1 MISLFRGAAINKE
14 QPALRL
20 KWNYPPEYY
29 QRSTDA
35 LNLALNKVN
44 VYSQWK
50 ALDPGPDCPVDLR
63 FAAMPAL
70 TKKDIREHFPRGM
83 LPDGLNINRGLA
95 DGEIEL
101 VDTSGTTA
109 DRITNIWNQK
119 WWDESEKASWKLNS
133 SFDRISYGRHREAIL
148 SNPRNVGFI
157 SDDFNLPMEKRQLDR
172 FLFLNEKTDP
182 ATWSSELMNR
192 MIKELEIFQ
201 PAVLEANPS
210 LLARLSRFISDK
222 GMNVFQPEAIVF
234 TYEYITQLERRQI
247 GNVFQ
252 APMASSYGTT
262 ETGYV
267 FMECEAGRLHQNTDF
282 CRVDFQPFKIGFG
295 GPLLGRILVT
305 PFQNPWCYFIRFDT
319 GDLATIEES
328 GKCPCGRDSGL
339 ILSSLNGRKANL
351 TLTDEGKP
359 ITLFDLDYVMNELP
373 GIDQYKLIQKDNP
386 VYELHLV
393 SGARD
398 QTDLA
403 GRAEKILKELY
414 GAKAE
419 INVIFDGDIYPEISG
434 KSLISRALFPIDLD
448 KYLE

>member
-1 MISLFRGAAINKE
+1 
-14 QPALRL
+14 
-20 KWNYPPEYY
+20 
-29 QRSTDA
+29 
-35 LNLALNKVN
+35 
-44 VYSQWK
+44 
-50 ALDPGPDCPVDLR
+50 
-63 FAAMPAL
+63 MPAL

-119 WWDESEKASWKLNS
+119 WWDESERASWKFNS
-133 SFDRISYGRHREAIL
+133 HFDRISYGPHREAIL
-148 SNPRNVGFI
+148 ANPRNVGFI
-157 SDDFNLPMEKRQLDR
+157 SDEFDLPMEKRQLGR
-172 FLFLNEKTDP
+172 FLYLNEKTDP
-182 ATWSSELMNR
+182 ATWLSEFMNR
-192 MIKELEIFQ
+192 MIKELETFR

-210 LLARLSRFISDK
+210 LLARLCRFIADK
-222 GMNVFQPEAIVF
+222 GMDVFQPEAIVF
-234 TYEYITQLERRQI
+234 TYEYMTRLERRQI
-247 GNVFQ
+247 GDVFQ

-282 CRVDFQPFKIGFG
+282 CRVDFQPFKTGFG

-328 GKCPCGRDSGL
+328 GKCLCGRDSGL

-351 TLTDEGKP
+351 TLTVEGKP
-359 ITLFDLDYVMNELP
+359 VTLFDLDYVMNEMP
-373 GIDQYKLIQKDNP
+373 GIDQYKLIQKDNLT
-386 VYELHLV
+386 YELHLV
-393 SGARD
+393 SGAHD
-398 QTDLA
+398 KTGLA
-403 GRAEKILKELY
+403 RQAEKTLKGLY
-414 GAKAE
+414 GTTAE
-419 INVIFDGDIYPEISG
+419 INVIFDADISPEISG
-434 KSLISRALFPIDLD
+434 KSLISRALFSIELD

>member
-1 MISLFRGAAINKE
+1 
-14 QPALRL
+14 
-20 KWNYPPEYY
+20 
-29 QRSTDA
+29 
-35 LNLALNKVN
+35 
-44 VYSQWK
+44 
-50 ALDPGPDCPVDLR
+50 
-63 FAAMPAL
+63 MPAL
-70 TKKDIREHFPRGM
+70 TKNDIKEHFPGGM

-119 WWDESEKASWKLNS
+119 WWDESERASWKFNS
-133 SFDRISYGRHREAIL
+133 RFDRISYGRHREAIL
-148 SNPRNVGFI
+148 ANPRNVGFE
-157 SDDFNLPMEKRQLDR
+157 SNDFNLSMEKRQLDR

-182 ATWSSELMNR
+182 ATWSPELMNR
-192 MIKELEIFQ
+192 MVEEIEIFQ
-201 PAVLEANPS
+201 PEVLEANPS
-210 LLARLSRFISDK
+210 LLARLCRFIAGK
-222 GMNVFQPEAIVF
+222 GMSVFQPEAIVF

-267 FMECEAGRLHQNTDF
+267 FMECEAGRLHQNTEF
-282 CRVDFQPFKIGFG
+282 CRVDFQPFKTGFG

-328 GKCPCGRDSGL
+328 GKCPCGRDSGI

-351 TLTDEGKP
+351 TLTVEGKP
-359 ITLFDLDYVMNELP
+359 VTLFDLDQAMSGLP
-373 GIDQYKLIQKDNP
+373 GIDQYKLIQKDNFT
-386 VYELHLV
+386 YELHLV
-393 SGARD
+393 SGAHDKTGLER
-398 QTDLA
+398 Q
-403 GRAEKILKELY
+403 AEKTLKELY

-419 INVIFDGDIYPEISG
+419 INVIFDADISPEISG
-434 KSLISRALFPIDLD
+434 KSLISKALFPIDLD